1 MAKKYREVPSNFK
14 DFENYLIYKKQE
26 VIDAF
31 FKGKKY
37 FFYDTC
43 SILHHSNTENRYYII
58 EFLKSKSA
66 IIIITRTVLM
76 ELTANSFELHQVQIN
91 FLKELYDNG
100 LCILLFNEEII
111 LACLKKILNITIEE
125 ANKLL
130 GFAVKEV
137 SKFKTKTYEVLNSMD
152 KRVANKL
159 KSLEPG
165 KTELYSNFFGY
176 ARSLKEEG
184 DSLAEEL
191 IFICIIVL
199 TKIPSGKKY
208 ILISNDLRI
217 RHQVISIKE
226 YIKKHHNVSEPYQ
239 LTTAALLYKMYKEGI
254 ISNRNDMI
262 DIISKSSNGN
272 INVYFVSEYDIK
284 QEKDSFTAEE
294 LVDRVISENEF
305 RIIY

>member
-26 VIDAF
+26 VVDAF
-31 FKGKKY
+31 FKGEKY

-43 SILHHSNTENRYYII
+43 SILHHSNTENRHYII

-66 IIIITRTVLM
+66 TIIITRTVLM
-76 ELTANSFELHQVQIN
+76 ELTANSSELHQIQIN

-100 LCILLFNEEII
+100 LYVLLFDEEII
-111 LACLKKILNITIEE
+111 LACLKEILNITIEE

-152 KRVANKL
+152 EKVTNKL
-159 KSLEPG
+159 KSIAPG
-165 KTELYSNFFGY
+165 KSELYSSFFGH

-184 DSLAEEL
+184 DSMAEEL

-199 TKIPSGKKY
+199 TKIPLGKY
-208 ILISNDLRI
+208 ILISDDLRI

-239 LTTAALLYKMYKEGI
+239 LTTATLLYKMYKEGI

-284 QEKDSFTAEE
+284 QEKNSFTAEE
-294 LVDRVISENEF
+294 LVDRLINENEF